1 MLTRYEGYR
10 EHKRSP
16 PPAKP
21 GLECI
26 EPSSSFSSFLSLEE
40 APSARTTKSRH
51 RRSPV
56 PVLENDE
63 DTERWMVSGV
73 GRVSV
78 SGSLPTLVS
87 TECLCRASRR
97 SSGNEGAT
105 TPQAAWAGGV
115 HTWLAGE
122 QRNQAKMSVLF
133 LII

>member
-87 TECLCRASRR
+87 TECVYAAPPAAALAMKGPPHPRLPGRAVFTHGWLGNKEIKRR
-97 SSGNEGAT
+97 C
-105 TPQAAWAGGV
+105 Q
-115 HTWLAGE
+115 
-122 QRNQAKMSVLF
+122 F
-133 LII
+133 YF